1 MESTEKLFD
10 SLKKE
15 DFRKARGHIGDAVQD
30 LMDKRIENAK
40 EAVRQ
45 QFSDEYGN

>member
-10 SLKKE
+10 ALKGE

-30 LMDKRIENAK
+30 IMNKRVEDAK
-40 EAVRQ
+40 DAVRQ
-45 QFSDEYGN
+45 TYSDEYGS